1 MGPGPGAL
9 QGQGLLVD
17 VRTVPVG
24 ETRGFWDGWAS
35 CLHDGVITLAA
46 AVRAARSEKV
56 KVVGFMCV
64 SPQSKKISKSSFRF
78 FNYVTEC
85 HVLT

>member
-1 MGPGPGAL
+1 MSPILLGEVRQICVTQPLGGALRHGKQDGGAGWGAL

-46 AVRAARSEKV
+46 AVRCTQR
-56 KVVGFMCV
+56 
-64 SPQSKKISKSSFRF
+64 R
-78 FNYVTEC
+78 
-85 HVLT
+85 

>member
-46 AVRAARSEKV
+46 AVRCTQR
-56 KVVGFMCV
+56 
-64 SPQSKKISKSSFRF
+64 R
-78 FNYVTEC
+78 
-85 HVLT
+85 